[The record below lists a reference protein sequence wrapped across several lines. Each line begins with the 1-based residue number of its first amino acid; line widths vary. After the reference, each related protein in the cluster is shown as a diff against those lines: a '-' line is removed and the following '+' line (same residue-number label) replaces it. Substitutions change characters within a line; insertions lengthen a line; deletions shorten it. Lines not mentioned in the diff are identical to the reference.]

1 MRQHARFKQAH
12 PGCLLFFR
20 MGDFYELFDEDAV
33 TAHKALGIT
42 LTERTKGQPMAG
54 VPFHAAEGYLRR
66 LVEQGFRVAVCEQV
80 QDPKEAKGVVER
92 AVTRVVT
99 PGTLVD
105 DSLLESGASNLVA
118 ALLPA
123 SGQTLGALA
132 WAELSTGLFA
142 CIELPGAE
150 LLDEVARLAPA
161 ELLLPEGTE
170 VSATLASLAASR
182 LERAA
187 WTFAP
192 RDGGDLLRKHFGVA
206 SLQGFGLAD
215 DGPSAAAAGAL
226 LRYVLDTQASL
237 AGGAGLR
244 HLQPPRPVQREACVQ
259 VDAACLRA
267 LEIERTYR
275 SGGTEGTLLH
285 ALEQPRTP
293 MGRRLIR
300 QWLVRPSRNL
310 EVIRSRHD
318 RVEALLTSDL
328 CRADTL
334 ASLDGVQDVARIAAR
349 TSLGRATPRDLP
361 ALGRSITNASLLAQA
376 LPEDVAFD
384 ADRDRLRMACA
395 ALDELGRTI
404 ADACVDEPPGHL
416 REGGLFRDGF
426 DAELDEARLLQRDA
440 DTWLGTYQQGLI
452 ERTGIPSLKVGYN
465 RVFGYYIEV
474 THTHA
479 ARIPADFARRQ
490 TVKNAERCVTP
501 ELREFEVK
509 VLGAERRAIDREQRL
524 FVDLC
529 SRVAALLPQLQAL
542 ADAVA
547 ELDTLAAF
555 AGTAR
560 ALGHV
565 RPEMTEAALLRVTGG
580 RHPVLERTLGRR
592 FVANDC
598 DLGPADRER
607 AATLALITGPNMAG
621 KSTYIRQN
629 ALIAILAHAGAFV
642 PAESATV
649 GLVDRVFT
657 RVGSGDELHLGQSTF
672 MVEMLETARILHQA
686 TDRSLVVMDE
696 IGRGT
701 STLDGL
707 SLAWS
712 IAEQLAARGCRTL
725 FATHYHE
732 ITSLSD
738 RLPRVRNLHVT
749 VREWQDGIVFLH
761 RIETGRADRS
771 YGIHVAKLAGLPRD
785 AVSRAEEIL
794 ESLAVHSPATPA
806 SPPPTKAAAAPR
818 QPDLFTEYLPH
829 PVVDELR
836 TLDLNAMTPL
846 QAFDLLR
853 SLSEQLRKR

>member
-1 MRQHARFKQAH
+1 MRQYDRFKRAH

-20 MGDFYELFDEDAV
+20 MGDFYELFDDDAV

-42 LTERTKGQPMAG
+42 LTERTKGVPMAG

-105 DSLLESGASNLVA
+105 DSLLDAGESNRVA
-118 ALLPA
+118 AMVPA
-123 SGQTLGALA
+123 TADGPGAIA
-132 WAELSTGLFA
+132 WAELSTGAFGCA
-142 CIELPGAE
+142 ELPANE

-170 VSATLASLAASR
+170 VTPTIVAAAATRA
-182 LERAA
+182 ERAG
-187 WTFAP
+187 WTFSP

-206 SLQGFGLAD
+206 SLTGYGLTD
-215 DGPSAAAAGAL
+215 DGPAAGAAGAL
-226 LRYVLDTQASL
+226 LRYLLDTQASV
-237 AGGAGLR
+237 AGDAGLR
-244 HLQPPRPVQREACVQ
+244 HLQPPRPTAREKFVAI
-259 VDAACLRA
+259 DAACLRA

-275 SGGTEGTLLH
+275 SGGSEGTLLR
-285 ALEQPRTP
+285 ALEQPRTA

-300 QWLVRPSRNL
+300 QWLVQPSRDL
-310 EVIRSRHD
+310 AEIRSRHD
-318 RVEALLTSDL
+318 RVAALLASDQH
-328 CRADTL
+328 RADTL
-334 ASLDGVQDVARIAAR
+334 ACLEGVQDVARIAAR
-349 TSLGRATPRDLP
+349 MSLGRATPRDLA

-376 LPEDVAFD
+376 LPAHTAFD
-384 ADRDRLRMACA
+384 ADRTQLRETCV
-395 ALDELGRTI
+395 ELGGLARLI
-404 ADACVDEPPGHL
+404 ADACVDEPPSHM

-440 DTWLGTYQQGLI
+440 DSWLAKYQEGLI

-479 ARIPADFARRQ
+479 ERIPADFARRQ

-509 VLGAERRAIDREQRL
+509 VLSAERRAIDREQRL
-524 FVDLC
+524 FADLC
-529 SRVAALLPQLQAL
+529 GRAAAALTLLQTL

-547 ELDTLAAF
+547 ALDTLAAF
-555 AGTAR
+555 AATAR

-565 RPEMTEAALLRVTGG
+565 RPEMTEASVLRVSGG

-592 FVANDC
+592 FVANEC
-598 DLGPADRER
+598 ELGPGDAS
-607 AATLALITGPNMAG
+607 TLALITGPNMAG

-629 ALIAILAHAGAFV
+629 ALIVILAHAGAFV

-686 TDRSLVVMDE
+686 TERSLVVMDE

-749 VREWQDGIVFLH
+749 VREWEDGIVFLH
-761 RIETGRADRS
+761 RIEAGRADRS
-771 YGIHVAKLAGLPRD
+771 YGIHVAKLAGLPRE

-806 SPPPTKAAAAPR
+806 SPPPAKAAAAAR
-818 QPDLFTEYLPH
+818 QMDLFTEYLPH

-836 TLDLNAMTPL
+836 KVNLDAMTPM

-853 SLSEQLRKR
+853 KLSEQLKRPG